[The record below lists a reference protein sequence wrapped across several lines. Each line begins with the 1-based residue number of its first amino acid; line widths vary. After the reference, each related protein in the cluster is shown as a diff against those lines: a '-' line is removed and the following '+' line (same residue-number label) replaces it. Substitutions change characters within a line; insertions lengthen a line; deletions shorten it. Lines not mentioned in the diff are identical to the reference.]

1 MDSCRTAAAAH
12 RIPRPRLCIWGLGES
27 LSQAEHS
34 LQLPEL
40 NYVAVPLGSVTQND
54 PDVRKGDNVGE
65 GLFVGRYRGS
75 KRQ

>member
-1 MDSCRTAAAAH
+1 MDSCRTAAVAH
-12 RIPRPRLCIWGLGES
+12 RIPRPRLCIWSLGES

-40 NYVAVPLGSVTQND
+40 NYVAVPLGCVTQND